1 MNALH
6 FMNAAGQLPPEL
18 AREIEVQLTDT
29 LNRHAALLDLDGVD
43 VALRVLPWGLPETG
57 VHGYAPTGHY
67 VELTVDPGHAAVRT
81 GWRTELPA
89 TLAHE
94 LHHVRR
100 WRGPGYGHTLLEVL
114 VTEGLAQHHEL
125 TERLSPPPYAQ
136 APVNLGELWARA
148 TPLLRATDF
157 GFEAWFYGS
166 AAQALPRWAGYTLG
180 FDLVGRALWRL
191 GGSAASHAHTPAA
204 VILAAAGR
212 WEECGPGDNR

>member
-6 FMNAAGQLPPEL
+6 LMNAAGQLPPEL
-18 AREIEVQLTDT
+18 AREIEDQLTDT
-29 LNRHAALLDLDGVD
+29 LNRHAARLDLDGVD

-57 VHGYAPTGHY
+57 VHGYAPTGHS

-100 WRGPGYGHTLLEVL
+100 WRGPGYGHTLL
-114 VTEGLAQHHEL
+114 
-125 TERLSPPPYAQ
+125 
-136 APVNLGELWARA
+136 
-148 TPLLRATDF
+148 RATDF
-157 GFEAWFYGS
+157 GFETWFYGS

-180 FDLVGRALWRL
+180 FDLVGRALRQL
-191 GGSAASHAHTPAA
+191 GGAAASHAHTPAA

-212 WEECGPGDNR
+212 WEE